1 MFNFIL
7 LFLIY
12 LPFQLA
18 LNPTE
23 GIDLASIR
31 VIILLLFL
39 LWLARGL
46 KNKKVLIKNN
56 SSTVLIIF
64 FLAFNLISIAVSGN
78 LDWSV
83 RKLLFL
89 FSIFPVYFVFSDI
102 ISDKN
107 KMEKAAKVLVW
118 SGSAAA
124 FLGIIQF
131 LLQFLIGLEK
141 TYKIWANFIIWP
153 FLGNNFSE
161 AVLKNSSWLVNI
173 SGKTILRA
181 TSTFPDPHMLAF
193 FLGILIPLSL
203 GLFLKSKKPLY
214 LFFFTVLFVGDVL
227 TFSRGGYIGLLAGA
241 LAMFFSLWKK
251 FGLKYKITLFLAAG
265 MIAGVLLIPG
275 PISTRF
281 ISSLHLNEGS
291 NAGRI
296 EMWQRAGEI
305 ILDKPLFGTG
315 IGNYPL
321 EIKPDASYRDPIY
334 AHNTYLDVA
343 VETGIANAI
352 IWITLLAGSAF
363 IFIKKAKKEPFFFWL
378 AISLV
383 IFFAHSLVETAI
395 YSPVV
400 LILLLVIISFTN
412 VEE

>member
-1 MFNFIL
+1 M
-7 LFLIY
+7 Y

-18 LNPTE
+18 LNPSE
-23 GIDLASIR
+23 SIDLASIR
-31 VIILLLFL
+31 VIIPLFFM
-39 LWLARGL
+39 LWMAKGL

-56 SSTVLIIF
+56 FSTVFIIV

-78 LDWSV
+78 LDWSI

-107 KMEKAAKVLVW
+107 KMERAAKALIW
-118 SGSAAA
+118 GGSAAA

-141 TYKIWANFIIWP
+141 TYEIWANFIIWP
-153 FLGNNFSE
+153 FLGNNFGE
-161 AVLKNSSWLVNI
+161 AVLRNSSWLVNI

-193 FLGILIPLSL
+193 FLGILLPMSL
-203 GLFLKSKKPLY
+203 GLFLKSKRPLY
-214 LFFFTVLFVGDVL
+214 LFFFAVLFIGDIL

-251 FGLKYKITLFLAAG
+251 FGLKYKAVLL
-265 MIAGVLLIPG
+265 IATGIIIGVLFIPG
-275 PISTRF
+275 PISSRF
-281 ISSLHLNEGS
+281 FSSFDLSEGS
-291 NAGRI
+291 NSGRL
-296 EMWQRAGEI
+296 EMWQKAGKI
-305 ILDKPLFGTG
+305 ILDKPLLGVG

-321 EIKPDASYRDPIY
+321 EIKPSADYRDPIY
-334 AHNTYLDVA
+334 AHNTYLDIA
-343 VETGIANAI
+343 VETGIINAI
-352 IWITLLAGSAF
+352 SWMALLAGSIF
-363 IFIKKAKKEPFFFWL
+363 IFIKKAKKEHFFFWP
-378 AISLV
+378 AISLI
-383 IFFAHSLVETAI
+383 IFSVHSSVEMAI

-400 LILLLVIISFTN
+400 LTLLLVIISFTN
-412 VEE
+412 IKLENEENY